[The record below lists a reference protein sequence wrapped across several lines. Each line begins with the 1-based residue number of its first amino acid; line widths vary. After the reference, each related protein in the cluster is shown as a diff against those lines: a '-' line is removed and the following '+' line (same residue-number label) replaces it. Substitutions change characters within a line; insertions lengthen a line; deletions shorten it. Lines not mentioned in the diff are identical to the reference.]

1 MNKRAVLHLVSFMT
15 LVVGLSIVGCALVSL
30 LCGDA
35 RAVQLAFLESGGLAV
50 ALSLA
55 CVLLTR
61 GDVNLARRDGF
72 GVVTIGWIL
81 VAGVGA
87 LPYLFSGAIPNVV
100 PAIFETVSGFTTTG
114 SSVVADVESLPRGIL
129 FWRALTHWYGGM
141 GVLVLCVAI
150 LPFLGVGGMQ
160 VYRAEMPGPFKD
172 RLTPQIATTA
182 KLLWGVYLLLTLA
195 ETLLLKW
202 IGGMG
207 WFDAVCHSFATVATG
222 GFSTRNASLGA
233 YDSAAIDVIATV
245 FMFLAG
251 VNFSLHHLALTR
263 KPGCYFKDPEF
274 RAYALLLLGG
284 GLFLTFN
291 AWAAGAA
298 SLGRCLPPIIFIMSA
313 IWRCIWRSLLI
324 SAASV
329 PEPLAMR
336 CLRDAFFT
344 GTSVMTTTGFC
355 TADFDR
361 WPDASRFVLLLMMFI
376 GACAGSTGG
385 GMKVVRVMVV
395 VKSVLRE
402 IKVFMRPTAAIQVKL
417 GGRPVEPDTVS
428 HIGAFFM
435 IFVIVFALASFLMT
449 FYTGDLETA
458 TSSVIAS
465 LGNVGPGLNAVGPT
479 QNYGAIPHGGQAVL
493 IVCML
498 LGRLE
503 LYTVLMLFMPGL
515 WKR

>member
-233 YDSAAIDVIATV
+233 YDSSAIDVIATV

-298 SLGRCLPPIIFIMSA
+298 SLG
-313 IWRCIWRSLLI
+313 
-324 SAASV
+324 
-329 PEPLAMR
+329 R

-402 IKVFMRPTAAIQVKL
+402 IKVFMRPTAAIKVKL
-417 GGRPVEPDTVS
+417 GSKPVEPDTVS

>member
-202 IGGMG
+202 AGGMG

-298 SLGRCLPPIIFIMSA
+298 SLGRCL
-313 IWRCIWRSLLI
+313 
-324 SAASV
+324 
-329 PEPLAMR
+329 
-336 CLRDAFFT
+336 RDAFFT

-402 IKVFMRPTAAIQVKL
+402 IKVFMRPTAAIKVKL
-417 GGRPVEPDTVS
+417 GSKPVEPDTVS

>member
-298 SLGRCLPPIIFIMSA
+298 SLGRCL
-313 IWRCIWRSLLI
+313 
-324 SAASV
+324 
-329 PEPLAMR
+329 
-336 CLRDAFFT
+336 RDAFFT

-376 GACAGSTGG
+376 GGGSSLPGWSSRMGLRIISTRVSPPGSTCARRTAGRKPTACAITRCTPAARPGISKRPSASVTAWPLGS
-385 GMKVVRVMVV
+385 
-395 VKSVLRE
+395 S
-402 IKVFMRPTAAIQVKL
+402 AA
-417 GGRPVEPDTVS
+417 GS
-428 HIGAFFM
+428 
-435 IFVIVFALASFLMT
+435 ALCFRCSA
-449 FYTGDLETA
+449 
-458 TSSVIAS
+458 
-465 LGNVGPGLNAVGPT
+465 
-479 QNYGAIPHGGQAVL
+479 
-493 IVCML
+493 
-498 LGRLE
+498 
-503 LYTVLMLFMPGL
+503 
-515 WKR
+515 

>member
-15 LVVGLSIVGCALVSL
+15 LVVGITMLACAVVSL
-30 LCGDA
+30 LCGDG
-35 RAVQLAFLESGGLAV
+35 RVVQSAFVKSGALVV
-50 ALSLA
+50 ALSLV

-61 GDVNLARRDGF
+61 GGVNLARRDGF

-160 VYRAEMPGPFKD
+160 VYRAEVPGPFKD

-182 KLLWGVYLLLTLA
+182 KLLWGVYLLLTLV

-202 IGGMG
+202 VGGMG
-207 WFDAVCHSFATVATG
+207 WFDAVCHSFSTIATG

-233 YDSAAIDVIATV
+233 YNSATIDIIATI
-245 FMFLAG
+245 FMFISG
-251 VNFSLHHLALTR
+251 VNFSLHYLALTR

-274 RAYALLLLGG
+274 KAYFLLLAAASC
-284 GLFLTFN
+284 FVAFN
-291 AWAAGAA
+291 TWAAGAA
-298 SLGRCLPPIIFIMSA
+298 SLARCF
-313 IWRCIWRSLLI
+313 
-324 SAASV
+324 
-329 PEPLAMR
+329 
-336 CLRDAFFT
+336 RDAFFT
-344 GTSVMTTTGFC
+344 STSVMTTTGFC
-355 TADFDR
+355 TADYDL
-361 WPDASRFVLLLMMFI
+361 WPDASRFVLMMLMFI

-402 IKVFMRPTAAIQVKL
+402 IKVFMRPAATIKVKL
-417 GGRPVEPDTVS
+417 GNKPVEPDIVS

-435 IFVIVFALASFLMT
+435 IFVLVFALASFLMT

>member
-35 RAVQLAFLESGGLAV
+35 RAVQFAFLKSGGIAV

-298 SLGRCLPPIIFIMSA
+298 SLGRCL
-313 IWRCIWRSLLI
+313 
-324 SAASV
+324 
-329 PEPLAMR
+329 
-336 CLRDAFFT
+336 RDAFFT

-402 IKVFMRPTAAIQVKL
+402 IKVFMRPTAAIKVKL
-417 GGRPVEPDTVS
+417 GSKPVEPDTVS

>member
-1 MNKRAVLHLVSFMT
+1 MNFKPVFHVIAWLLGVVALLMGGCGLVSFLHGEPPAAWTALAYSAAGT
-15 LVVGLSIVGCALVSL
+15 LA
-30 LCGDA
+30 A
-35 RAVQLAFLESGGLAV
+35 AAVLWV
-50 ALSLA
+50 
-55 CVLLTR
+55 LTR
-61 GDVNLARRDGF
+61 NDQELSRRDGL
-72 GVVTIGWIL
+72 GVVTFGWL
-81 VAGVGA
+81 LAGIAGA
-87 LPYLFSGAIPNVV
+87 VPFVLSGTIASPI
-100 PAIFETVSGFTTTG
+100 AALFETVSGMTTTG
-114 SSVVADVESLPRGIL
+114 ASVIPVLEGVPKGIL
-129 FWRALTHWYGGM
+129 LWRALTQFIGGM
-141 GVLVLCVAI
+141 GVLILVVAI
-150 LPFLGVGGMQ
+150 LPFAGAGGMQ
-160 VYRAEMPGPFKD
+160 LYRAEMPGPSKD
-172 RLTPQIATTA
+172 RIEPRMASTA

-298 SLGRCLPPIIFIMSA
+298 SLGRCL
-313 IWRCIWRSLLI
+313 
-324 SAASV
+324 
-329 PEPLAMR
+329 
-336 CLRDAFFT
+336 RDAFFT

-402 IKVFMRPTAAIQVKL
+402 IKVFMRPTAAIKVKL
-417 GGRPVEPDTVS
+417 GSKPVEPDTVS

>member
-1 MNKRAVLHLVSFMT
+1 MNKRAVIHLVSLMT
-15 LVVGLSIVGCALVSL
+15 LVVGLTILACALVSRV
-30 LCGDA
+30 CGDPS
-35 RAVQLAFLESGGLAV
+35 AVQFAFVKSGALVAV
-50 ALSLA
+50 LSLA
-55 CVLLTR
+55 GTWFTR
-61 GDVNLARRDGF
+61 GGVALARRDGF
-72 GVVTIGWIL
+72 GVVTIGWLL
-81 VAGVGA
+81 VACVGA
-87 LPYLFSGAIPNVV
+87 LPYLFSGAIPEFI
-100 PAIFETVSGFTTTG
+100 PAVFETVSGFTTTG

-182 KLLWGVYLLLTLA
+182 KLLWGVYLLLTLL

-202 IGGMG
+202 VGGMG
-207 WFDAVCHSFATVATG
+207 WFDAVCHAFSTIATG

-245 FMFLAG
+245 FMFLGG

-274 RAYALLLLGG
+274 RAYCLILLGC

-291 AWAAGAA
+291 AWGAGTA
-298 SLGRCLPPIIFIMSA
+298 SLG
-313 IWRCIWRSLLI
+313 
-324 SAASV
+324 
-329 PEPLAMR
+329 R

-344 GTSVMTTTGFC
+344 GTSAMTTTGFC

-361 WPDASRFVLLLMMFI
+361 WPDASRLMLMMMMFI

-402 IKVFMRPTAAIQVKL
+402 IKVFMRPTVAIKVKL
-417 GGRPVEPDTVS
+417 GSKPVEPDTVS

-435 IFVIVFALASFLMT
+435 IYVLVFALASFLMT

-465 LGNVGPGLNAVGPT
+465 IGNVGPGLNAVGPT

-493 IVCML
+493 IACML

>member
-298 SLGRCLPPIIFIMSA
+298 SLGRCL
-313 IWRCIWRSLLI
+313 
-324 SAASV
+324 
-329 PEPLAMR
+329 
-336 CLRDAFFT
+336 RDAFFT

-402 IKVFMRPTAAIQVKL
+402 IKVFMRPTAAIKVKL
-417 GGRPVEPDTVS
+417 GSKPVEPDTVS

-493 IVCML
+493 FVCML

>member
-1 MNKRAVLHLVSFMT
+1 MKLRVVSKVLALRSGIVALFM
-15 LVVGLSIVGCALVSL
+15 LWPLAWALWDGSADVKPFMESIAAG
-30 LCGDA
+30 
-35 RAVQLAFLESGGLAV
+35 LAFSA
-50 ALSLA
+50 ALF
-55 CVLLTR
+55 LL
-61 GDVNLARRDGF
+61 GRDADYADMGVREAF
-72 GVVTIGWIL
+72 AVVTFSWV
-81 VAGVGA
+81 VASAVGG
-87 LPYLFSGAIPNVV
+87 LPYLLHGTV
-100 PAIFETVSGFTTTG
+100 PTFTDAFFEAMSGFTTTG
-114 SSVVADVESLPRGIL
+114 ASVLSDIEANPRGIL

-202 IGGMG
+202 VGGMG

-298 SLGRCLPPIIFIMSA
+298 SLGRCL
-313 IWRCIWRSLLI
+313 
-324 SAASV
+324 
-329 PEPLAMR
+329 
-336 CLRDAFFT
+336 RDAFFT

-402 IKVFMRPTAAIQVKL
+402 IKVFMRPTAAIKVKL
-417 GGRPVEPDTVS
+417 GSKPVEPDTVS

>member
-245 FMFLAG
+245 FMFLGG

-298 SLGRCLPPIIFIMSA
+298 SLG
-313 IWRCIWRSLLI
+313 
-324 SAASV
+324 
-329 PEPLAMR
+329 R

-402 IKVFMRPTAAIQVKL
+402 IKVFMRPTAAIKVKL
-417 GGRPVEPDTVS
+417 GSKPVEPDTVS

>member
-1 MNKRAVLHLVSFMT
+1 MNKRAVLHLVSYMT
-15 LVVGLSIVGCALVSL
+15 LVVGLSIMACALVSL

-202 IGGMG
+202 VGGMG
-207 WFDAVCHSFATVATG
+207 WFDATCHAFSTIATG
-222 GFSTRNASLGA
+222 GFSTRNAV
-233 YDSAAIDVIATV
+233 SARTTA
-245 FMFLAG
+245 
-251 VNFSLHHLALTR
+251 
-263 KPGCYFKDPEF
+263 
-274 RAYALLLLGG
+274 
-284 GLFLTFN
+284 
-291 AWAAGAA
+291 
-298 SLGRCLPPIIFIMSA
+298 PPS
-313 IWRCIWRSLLI
+313 
-324 SAASV
+324 
-329 PEPLAMR
+329 
-336 CLRDAFFT
+336 
-344 GTSVMTTTGFC
+344 
-355 TADFDR
+355 
-361 WPDASRFVLLLMMFI
+361 
-376 GACAGSTGG
+376 
-385 GMKVVRVMVV
+385 
-395 VKSVLRE
+395 
-402 IKVFMRPTAAIQVKL
+402 
-417 GGRPVEPDTVS
+417 
-428 HIGAFFM
+428 
-435 IFVIVFALASFLMT
+435 
-449 FYTGDLETA
+449 
-458 TSSVIAS
+458 TSSPPSSCSWPAS
-465 LGNVGPGLNAVGPT
+465 TSPCT
-479 QNYGAIPHGGQAVL
+479 TS
-493 IVCML
+493 
-498 LGRLE
+498 R
-503 LYTVLMLFMPGL
+503 
-515 WKR
+515 

>member
-1 MNKRAVLHLVSFMT
+1 
-15 LVVGLSIVGCALVSL
+15 
-30 LCGDA
+30 
-35 RAVQLAFLESGGLAV
+35 
-50 ALSLA
+50 
-55 CVLLTR
+55 
-61 GDVNLARRDGF
+61 
-72 GVVTIGWIL
+72 
-81 VAGVGA
+81 
-87 LPYLFSGAIPNVV
+87 
-100 PAIFETVSGFTTTG
+100 
-114 SSVVADVESLPRGIL
+114 
-129 FWRALTHWYGGM
+129 M

-298 SLGRCLPPIIFIMSA
+298 SLGRCL
-313 IWRCIWRSLLI
+313 
-324 SAASV
+324 
-329 PEPLAMR
+329 
-336 CLRDAFFT
+336 RDAFFT

-402 IKVFMRPTAAIQVKL
+402 IKVFMRPTAAIKVKL
-417 GGRPVEPDTVS
+417 GSKPVEPDTVS
-428 HIGAFFM
+428 HIGAFIM

>member
-182 KLLWGVYLLLTLA
+182 KLLLGVYLLLTLA

-202 IGGMG
+202 AGGMG

-298 SLGRCLPPIIFIMSA
+298 SLGRCL
-313 IWRCIWRSLLI
+313 
-324 SAASV
+324 
-329 PEPLAMR
+329 
-336 CLRDAFFT
+336 RDAFFT

-402 IKVFMRPTAAIQVKL
+402 IKVFMRPTAAIKVKL
-417 GGRPVEPDTVS
+417 GSKPVEPDTVS

-493 IVCML
+493 FVCML

>member
-1 MNKRAVLHLVSFMT
+1 MNKRAVLHLVSYMT
-15 LVVGLSIVGCALVSL
+15 LVVGLSIMACALVSL

-35 RAVQLAFLESGGLAV
+35 RAVQFAFLKSGGLAV

-55 CVLLTR
+55 CGWLTR
-61 GDVNLARRDGF
+61 GGATLARRDGF
-72 GVVTIGWIL
+72 GVVTIGWLL

-87 LPYLFSGAIPNVV
+87 LPYLFSGAIPEVV

-114 SSVVADVESLPRGIL
+114 ATVVSDVESLPGGVL

-172 RLTPQIATTA
+172 RLAPQMTTTA
-182 KLLWGVYLLLTLA
+182 KLLWGVYLLLTLL

-202 IGGMG
+202 VGGMS

-233 YDSAAIDVIATV
+233 YDSAAIDIIATG

-263 KPGCYFKDPEF
+263 KPGCYFRDPEF
-274 RAYALLLLGG
+274 RAYCLLLLGG

-291 AWAAGAA
+291 AWGAGAA
-298 SLGRCLPPIIFIMSA
+298 SLGRS
-313 IWRCIWRSLLI
+313 
-324 SAASV
+324 
-329 PEPLAMR
+329 
-336 CLRDAFFT
+336 LRDAFFT

-402 IKVFMRPTAAIQVKL
+402 IKVFMRPTAAIKVKL
-417 GGRPVEPDTVS
+417 GSRPVEPDTVS

-435 IFVIVFALASFLMT
+435 IFVLVFAVASFLMT
-449 FYTGDLETA
+449 FYTENLETA
-458 TSSVIAS
+458 ASSTIAC
-465 LGNVGPGLNAVGPT
+465 LGNIGPGLSAVGPT
-479 QNYGAIPHGGQAVL
+479 QNYGAIPHGGQIVL
-493 IVCML
+493 IACML

>member
-1 MNKRAVLHLVSFMT
+1 MNKRAVLHLVSYMT

-298 SLGRCLPPIIFIMSA
+298 SLGRCL
-313 IWRCIWRSLLI
+313 
-324 SAASV
+324 
-329 PEPLAMR
+329 
-336 CLRDAFFT
+336 RDAFFT

-402 IKVFMRPTAAIQVKL
+402 IKVFMRPTAAIKVKL
-417 GGRPVEPDTVS
+417 GSKPVEPDTVS

>member
-298 SLGRCLPPIIFIMSA
+298 SLGRCL
-313 IWRCIWRSLLI
+313 
-324 SAASV
+324 
-329 PEPLAMR
+329 
-336 CLRDAFFT
+336 RDAFFT

-402 IKVFMRPTAAIQVKL
+402 IKVFMRPSAAIKVKL
-417 GGRPVEPDTVS
+417 GNKPVEQDTVS